1 MYSITVG
8 FSPTL
13 YSVDPMLLSSGN
25 PIKCY
30 EEVLSL
36 QPMCSD
42 FSLNSRTPKPVFFLC
57 GRVLPAGVGP
67 DSPSSDDLLD
77 LIEFSHFKNPD
88 RGKCTTHSP

>member
-1 MYSITVG
+1 M
-8 FSPTL
+8 
-13 YSVDPMLLSSGN
+13 
-25 PIKCY
+25 KCY

-36 QPMCSD
+36 QPVFRFFFKQQNAETC
-42 FSLNSRTPKPVFFLC
+42 FFLC

-67 DSPSSDDLLD
+67 DSPSRDDLLD

>member
-1 MYSITVG
+1 MYSIAVG

-42 FSLNSRTPKPVFFLC
+42 FSLNSRTPKPVFFVWEGLTGGC
-57 GRVLPAGVGP
+57 RAYRYRPASKKLKYRLEAGF
-67 DSPSSDDLLD
+67 
-77 LIEFSHFKNPD
+77 LIFL
-88 RGKCTTHSP
+88 GA